1 MPLKAH
7 HVLRLYLVKKKK
19 TVTGTYFQIQ
29 KTMIYNPLAWKQIFI
44 SCDMIPLLTSL
55 GNDLYTD
62 SKVRDLAELNGKI
75 SNMSDC
81 PEAAGNYSKH

>member
-7 HVLRLYLVKKKK
+7 HVLRLYLVKN

-29 KTMIYNPLAWKQIFI
+29 KTMIYIPLAWKQIFI

-55 GNDLYTD
+55 ENDSYTD

-75 SNMSDC
+75 SDMSVC

>member
-1 MPLKAH
+1 
-7 HVLRLYLVKKKK
+7 
-19 TVTGTYFQIQ
+19 
-29 KTMIYNPLAWKQIFI
+29 MIYNLLAWKQIFI

-55 GNDLYTD
+55 ENDLYTD